1 MKILW
6 SSCKTADAFNIF
18 DTNWDTNNSED
29 VLTTIY
35 RRDKSSLDMFDF
47 KISNDELFELP
58 GGSVAILIGMERRKE
73 TYTDDRDPYLDGTVK
88 NQDCCGVTSAT
99 LSFPFTSGVL
109 GSSPTIDV
117 SGTKG

>member
-1 MKILW
+1 MTYEAVYEQFYGAVAT
-6 SSCKTADAFNIF
+6 TADAWNIF

-58 GGSVAILIGMERRKE
+58 GGPAGILIGMERRKE
-73 TYTDDRDPYLDGTVK
+73 SYTDDRDPYLD
-88 NQDCCGVTSAT
+88 CLLYTS
-99 LSFPFTSGVL
+99 P
-109 GSSPTIDV
+109 SPRDR
-117 SGTKG
+117 G